1 MEEKIEI
8 FRIDD
13 GVSFECDSKEDAVD
27 AILEEYRANDVCVGE
42 LMNDMII
49 HGLSIQDVVDV
60 FAVVMY
66 KVEND
71 RLVQHMEDEEVNRW
85 EW

>member
-1 MEEKIEI
+1 
-8 FRIDD
+8 
-13 GVSFECDSKEDAVD
+13 
-27 AILEEYRANDVCVGE
+27 
-42 LMNDMII
+42 MNDMII

-66 KVEND
+66 TVEND